1 MANVVRSPS
10 EGQRVALDGLQKQ
23 NVRLELP
30 RLRSAVRPFVAL
42 DHLAPREARARMRL
56 TELHSEWDSLRPG
69 SHRLVV
75 FFLDDSG
82 GVVHRVP
89 GEPLLAVRHFEVTA
103 SNGAG
108 AAEPE
113 EGTPRSPALPLDDW
127 LWVAPVGTLN
137 GAPQSAAGYPRGLL
151 LVHWGERVPELS
163 LTVESA
169 GRSERGEF
177 GPASCALRFDESG
190 DFRLTLARGDE
201 RVERTVTVNTDLGVP

>member
-1 MANVVRSPS
+1 CGTPRRERLSMNWLRATRALRSVFGLFLLAACGGPRGPASAAPRASLGDESTPAPTASAPSASVDVEAHASASPLTPLPVSWDCANPTPPSLEQASMANVVRSPS

-89 GEPLLAVRHFEVTA
+89 GEP
-103 SNGAG
+103 
-108 AAEPE
+108 
-113 EGTPRSPALPLDDW
+113 
-127 LWVAPVGTLN
+127 
-137 GAPQSAAGYPRGLL
+137 
-151 LVHWGERVPELS
+151 
-163 LTVESA
+163 
-169 GRSERGEF
+169 
-177 GPASCALRFDESG
+177 
-190 DFRLTLARGDE
+190 
-201 RVERTVTVNTDLGVP
+201 